1 MKNPSPG
8 RWFVLIEMVKL
19 KRKSFPS
26 NFKSSKKIHVT
37 TVDLKTIPSA
47 YTFWNSDQ
55 KSGGLSPLNRCV
67 SVEME
72 TSSHVSP
79 PVDVLL
85 HHNISRDALDLN
97 GQVPVGLVK
106 NAWCI
111 YTHKDPYRYLFI
123 IEKQKQNTTRFKKHI
138 TYNHIVIV

>member
-1 MKNPSPG
+1 MDV
-8 RWFVLIEMVKL
+8 F
-19 KRKSFPS
+19 F
-26 NFKSSKKIHVT
+26 
-37 TVDLKTIPSA
+37 
-47 YTFWNSDQ
+47 
-55 KSGGLSPLNRCV
+55 PLNRCV

-123 IEKQKQNTTRFKKHI
+123 IEKQKQNATRFKKHI
-138 TYNHIVIV
+138 TYNHIVKIRQSLGD